1 MTLKSLSALLKKL
14 KHQLLS
20 LPRPKQIVLV
30 VVLLL
35 LMVISTAGTILF
47 SVFRSTN
54 QATVSTQRIAPA
66 DSSPTPTPPDPLR
79 PRTVALLGYAG
90 GNHAGGS
97 LTDTIMLVHANPR
110 NKSVVLISIPR
121 DTWISVDI
129 GEESTLSAKINTAY
143 SVGLDDRKYPNKY
156 PEYSGEGG
164 GGSLAKHVIEQVTGL
179 YPDYFVS
186 VNFRGFITALESLGP
201 LTVSVPVSFTDEYY
215 PIEGEEDNTCGR
227 SEDDIA
233 TLSATL
239 SGFELEKAFPCRF
252 ESITFTRG
260 PMELDAE
267 TALKFVRSRHSEIG
281 GSDFGRALRQQAVI
295 QALKNKLTQSSSIP
309 RIIAALTTLHT
320 YVQTDISLT
329 EVPNLLDLFP
339 PQEDYTFS
347 TLVLDR
353 SSAFKETRSADGQ
366 YILVPQQSWEA
377 IHTDIAN
384 FIDGADFEATQAATA
399 SPSASSSV
407 SLP

>member
-1 MTLKSLSALLKKL
+1 MTLKSIPALLIKL
-14 KHQLLS
+14 KNQLLS
-20 LPRPKQIVLV
+20 IPRPKQITLA

-35 LMVISTAGTILF
+35 LLVLSTAGTILF
-47 SVFRSTN
+47 SVLRSTS
-54 QATVSTQRIAPA
+54 QATVTTQRVTTTENT
-66 DSSPTPTPPDPLR
+66 PTPTPPDPLR
-79 PRTVALLGYAG
+79 PRTIALLGYAG
-90 GNHAGGS
+90 GTHAGGS
-97 LTDTIMLVHANPR
+97 LTDTLMLVHANPR

-121 DTWISVDI
+121 DTWISVAI

-143 SVGLDDRKYPNKY
+143 SVGLDDRKYPNKFT
-156 PEYSGEGG
+156 EYSGEGG

-215 PIEGEEDNTCGR
+215 PIEGEENNTCGR

-267 TALKFVRSRHSEIG
+267 TTLKFVRSRHSEIG

-295 QALKNKLTQSSSIP
+295 QALKNKLTQTSSIP
-309 RIIAALTTLHT
+309 RIIAALTSLHT

-329 EVPNLLDLFP
+329 EIPNLLDLFP
-339 PQEDYTFS
+339 PQDDYSFS

-353 SSAFKETRSADGQ
+353 TSTFREARSADGQ
-366 YILVPQQSWEA
+366 YILLPQNSWEA
-377 IHTDIAN
+377 IHTDIAK
-384 FIDGADFEATQAATA
+384 FIETANLEATQSATA
-399 SPSASSSV
+399 SSSANSSAS
-407 SLP
+407 P